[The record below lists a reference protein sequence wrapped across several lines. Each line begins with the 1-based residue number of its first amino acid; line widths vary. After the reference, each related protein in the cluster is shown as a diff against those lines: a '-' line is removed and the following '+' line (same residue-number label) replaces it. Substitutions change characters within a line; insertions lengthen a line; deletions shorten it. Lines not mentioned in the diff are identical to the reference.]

1 MPACPRCNKRP
12 AKRFCPALRTKICAV
27 CCARERM
34 IDLACPESCPYL
46 INARASAVER
56 ERELRRREPSTIGA
70 PDLSLNQRALT
81 CVQAIERA
89 LVDAA
94 RGVGELSIHDLDD
107 TEILAA
113 IENAVKNLETEES
126 GLIYEHRAGTS
137 RIDRFG
143 RSVRESLDA
152 AAGELPAETRPR
164 RSDMLKALSFER
176 DAVKRHIQ
184 RAAGDREASRS
195 YIHYIALF
203 YPWPEE
209 ATRSL
214 II

>member
-1 MPACPRCNKRP
+1 
-12 AKRFCPALRTKICAV
+12 
-27 CCARERM
+27 M

-137 RIDRFG
+137 RAYANLWMLLP
-143 RSVRESLDA
+143 ESCPQKRARGA
-152 AAGELPAETRPR
+152 ATC
-164 RSDMLKALSFER
+164 
-176 DAVKRHIQ
+176 
-184 RAAGDREASRS
+184 SR
-195 YIHYIALF
+195 L
-203 YPWPEE
+203 
-209 ATRSL
+209 
-214 II
+214 